1 MEPKL
6 QALLSS
12 LVAVVPSGQVEYRYE
27 NMRHKFRLEHDG
39 RSHWLYIA
47 REFVA
52 DHTESELVASLFRW
66 QIPATFLD
74 SESSHWLFLS
84 EAGVREVDDRFGKIR
99 G

>member
-12 LVAVVPSGQVEYRYE
+12 LVAVVLGGQVEYRYG
-27 NMRHKFRLEHDG
+27 NMLHKFRLEHDG
-39 RSHWLYIA
+39 RPHWLYIA

-66 QIPATFLD
+66 QIPATFHD
-74 SESSHWLFLS
+74 SKSSRLLFLS
-84 EAGVREVDDRFGKIR
+84 EAGVREVDDRFGR
-99 G
+99 